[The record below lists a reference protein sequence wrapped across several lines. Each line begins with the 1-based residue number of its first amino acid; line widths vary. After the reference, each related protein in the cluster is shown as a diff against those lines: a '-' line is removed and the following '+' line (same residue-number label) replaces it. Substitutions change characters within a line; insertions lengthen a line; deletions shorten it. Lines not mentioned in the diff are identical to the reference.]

1 MQGLACKASLLPR
14 STKTSALR
22 LGKGSTMLRGVSLQ
36 VDYKLLTIL
45 QMNKLNQRIL
55 DTSTYKRI
63 TKYLFTYEI
72 STKYLMQDL
81 QIKNI

>member
-1 MQGLACKASLLPR
+1 
-14 STKTSALR
+14 
-22 LGKGSTMLRGVSLQ
+22 MLRGVSLQ
-36 VDYKLLTIL
+36 VDYKLLTRL
-45 QMNKLNQRIL
+45 QKNQLNQRIL

-63 TKYLFTYEI
+63 TKYLFTNEI